1 MQSLYDAL
9 AVPFGYI
16 LHFLYEFSGNYLLS
30 LVMLV
35 FIVKLILLPSSIK
48 QQKNSSKQLR
58 LQPKLNRINQK
69 YSNGGQMTREMNM
82 RKQEEIQEL
91 YRKEGFNPSTSGCL
105 PMLIQ
110 LPVMIGLY
118 GVVYTP
124 LSKVLQI
131 SQSVITEAAKALN
144 ISTADANATRQIE
157 IAILNK
163 LSAANIPESLSKY
176 SEEILELKDQF
187 MLFGKIDLTL
197 TPSFK
202 EPSILWLIPIT
213 TFVIGLITSFVMYS
227 RQKKTNPEM
236 ASNPSMGC
244 MTFMSPVMTVVF
256 TFMFPA
262 GVGVYWILSSL
273 FSLIQTVVL
282 NYAYSPEKVIADSMI
297 DGTVE
302 RRSRE
307 EYIKKIKDF
316 SEKN

>member
-1 MQSLYDAL
+1 MQSFYDAL

-16 LHFLYEFSGNYLLS
+16 LHFFYEFSGNYLLS
-30 LVMLV
+30 LVLLV
-35 FIVKLILLPSSIK
+35 FIVKLVLLPSSIK
-48 QQKNSSKQLR
+48 QQKNSAKQLR

-69 YSNGGQMTREMNM
+69 YSNGGQMTREMQM

-105 PMLIQ
+105 PLLIQ
-110 LPVMIGLY
+110 FPVMIGLY

-131 SQSVITEAAKALN
+131 SQSLITEAAKALN
-144 ISTADANATRQIE
+144 IATADANTTRQIE

-163 LSAANIPESLSKY
+163 LSESNIPESLAKY

-202 EPSILWLIPIT
+202 DPSILWLIPIA
-213 TFVIGLITSFVMYS
+213 TFVIGLVTSFVMYA

-244 MTFMSPVMTVVF
+244 MTFMSPVMTVAF

-273 FSLIQTVVL
+273 FSLIQTVIL
-282 NYAYSPEKVIADSMI
+282 NQAYSPEKVIAGSMI

-316 SEKN
+316 TEKN